1 MISVAMA
8 SYNGKEYI
16 TKQLESIFHQTRKVD
31 EIVIVDD
38 CSTDGTA
45 ALIEGLQKEHK
56 EIVLYR
62 NEENLGYKR
71 NFKKAC
77 SLCHGD
83 YIFLCDQDDLWVD
96 EKVEV
101 MMSIMENRPDIMA
114 LASSFDV
121 INGNDE
127 TQKVEV
133 LKGFSNNNFLRREV
147 PENVLTKI
155 TFEELTIQNSFQG
168 CALVIT
174 KEMSELFQ
182 KCFTEEL
189 FHDWL
194 INLLAASRDGMYYIN
209 RVLFH
214 YRIHGDNTIG
224 ITPPETFSGIEHL
237 VKTNRL
243 HIRTLFAENII
254 HVLKILESVDPD
266 LKKFQPDYED
276 KIDFY
281 QNHIEYLSKG
291 NITKLIAQN
300 KTPYYKQIKRL
311 RARVMDVYFAVRQKV
326 RAED

>member
-8 SYNGKEYI
+8 SYNGEEYI
-16 TKQLESIFHQTRKVD
+16 EKQLKSILNQTRKVD

-38 CSTDGTA
+38 CSSDGTVD
-45 ALIEGLQKEHK
+45 LIHRLQEKYK
-56 EIVLYR
+56 EIVLYQ
-62 NEENLGYKR
+62 NEQNLGYKK

-77 SLCHGD
+77 SLCNGD

-96 EKVEV
+96 EKVEI
-101 MMSIMENRPDIMA
+101 MMSIMENREDIMA

-121 INGNDE
+121 INEKDE
-127 TQKVEV
+127 KQEVEV
-133 LKGFSNNNFLRREV
+133 LKGFSNNNFLRRVV
-147 PENVLTKI
+147 PENALTQI

-174 KEMSELFQ
+174 REMSELFQ

-254 HVLKILESVDPD
+254 QVLKILESVDPD
-266 LKKFQPDYED
+266 LIKYQPDYPD
-276 KIDFY
+276 KIEFY

-291 NITKLIAQN
+291 RITKLIAQN
-300 KTPYYKQIKRL
+300 RKPYYKQIKRL
-311 RARVMDVYFAVRQKV
+311 RARVMDVYFAASQKV
-326 RAED
+326 RSRD